1 MVNGNDIRRNGD
13 IDGDF
18 NSIFVNN
25 KIVVLIDMETIPTL
39 SGGQKS

>member
-25 KIVVLIDMETIPTL
+25 KIVVLIDMETIPPL